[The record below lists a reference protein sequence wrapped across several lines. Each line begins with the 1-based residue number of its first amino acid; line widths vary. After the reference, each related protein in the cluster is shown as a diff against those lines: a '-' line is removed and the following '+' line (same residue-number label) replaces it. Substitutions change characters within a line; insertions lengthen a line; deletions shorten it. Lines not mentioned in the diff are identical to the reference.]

1 MRGAYTHLR
10 TTPVFLW
17 FTYASLGTVMSNNL
31 QCLDPHLSLRTGRG
45 SRSRW
50 AAMGGISAPG
60 WARALIKS
68 LSTWP
73 CSLFLLQKIQPKM
86 KWLLNLSSNGGSR

>member
-31 QCLDPHLSLRTGRG
+31 
-45 SRSRW
+45 
-50 AAMGGISAPG
+50 
-60 WARALIKS
+60 
-68 LSTWP
+68 
-73 CSLFLLQKIQPKM
+73 
-86 KWLLNLSSNGGSR
+86 